1 MAVPESIRQV
11 PRPSNTVV
19 IDSGSNGLKRYA
31 VHSRTKVVY
40 TPGRNPRPVNGP
52 VIGHIIGGKFV
63 PVVSGAK
70 LAPNG
75 PDRLLPD
82 PGSGHASNRTKGN
95 QAVKNSL
102 CLQQILSV
110 NPLPRTASLCQ

>member
-75 PDRLLPD
+75 PEYVSY
-82 PGSGHASNRTKGN
+82 G
-95 QAVKNSL
+95 VISL
-102 CLQQILSV
+102 VHEELRGLDDELFRILMSQT
-110 NPLPRTASLCQ
+110 PA